1 MNYQFINQIAK
12 LAFVEEIFLYG
23 SRARGDHQEKSDID
37 IAIVCPAA
45 TEQDWHNV
53 LDIVNSADTLLQIDC
68 VKFDTLSA
76 DSRLKVNIIKFKKTL
91 YCKKDAYMDKL
102 IWKDY
107 FDNLGN
113 AINRLN
119 EVLTHQDI
127 NNIEYLQDAAIQ
139 RFEFVIELYWKV
151 LKKFLAYEKINSTTP
166 RDVLSQSFKFNLIN
180 DEKIW
185 LRMLDDRNNTSHVYN
200 QEDAKKIFEKIK
212 VYYPVMASNYK
223 RLQEKYFT
231 N

>member
-1 MNYQFINQIAK
+1 MSYQFINRIAK
-12 LAFVEEIFLYG
+12 LPFVEEILLYG
-23 SRARGDHQEKSDID
+23 SRARGDHQDKSDID
-37 IAIVCPAA
+37 IAVVCPTA
-45 TEQDWHNV
+45 TEEDWHNV
-53 LDIVNSADTLLQIDC
+53 LDIVNAADTLLQIDC
-68 VKFDTLSA
+68 VNFDILPP
-76 DSRLKVNIIKFKKTL
+76 DSKLKINIIKFKKTL
-91 YCKKDAYMDKL
+91 YCKKDGYMDKL

-113 AINRLN
+113 AINRLK
-119 EVLTHQDI
+119 EVLTHKDI

-151 LKKFLAYEKINSTTP
+151 LKKFLAYEKINSNTP

-212 VYYPVMASNYK
+212 LYYPVMESNYK
-223 RLQEKYFT
+223 KLQEKYFAK
-231 N
+231 